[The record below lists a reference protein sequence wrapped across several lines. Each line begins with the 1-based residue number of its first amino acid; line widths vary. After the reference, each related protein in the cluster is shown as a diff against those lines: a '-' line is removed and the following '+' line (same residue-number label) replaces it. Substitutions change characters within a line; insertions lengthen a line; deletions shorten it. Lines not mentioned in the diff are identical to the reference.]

1 MPSSISSS
9 SAAEGSEAAPT
20 RLTASDRPGV
30 AQPVPERPVPAQPW
44 GGMLVAATLLALL
57 FLGGWEWYWRGY
69 GVLPSYRDDSGL
81 WSIQRRRIDATGQN
95 STVIVASSRSFF
107 DIQLPIWQRLS
118 GQRPIQL
125 AIVGTSPL
133 FALEDLADDQSFRG
147 HVLVGVAPD
156 IFFSG
161 YEYRKG
167 WLTYLRHQSPSD
179 RIGKWLSMHIVEPY
193 FAFYDEDFALFTLLR
208 RQSWPL
214 RPGREAHM
222 AVRKLSNT
230 DADRNN
236 RMWSKLESDP
246 GYCALMRR
254 IWAQD
259 FNDPPPTP
267 AEAAENRR
275 TLDTQIARAVAAV
288 AKLRGRGVPV
298 LFLREPSAGEYLA
311 YERREFPRA
320 KTWDVLLAKTGAPGI
335 HFEDYPELQGFNMPE
350 WSHIAGVDAD
360 RFTAALYAIVD
371 REYGRAQGVQW

>member
-1 MPSSISSS
+1 MLSSISSS
-9 SAAEGSEAAPT
+9 SSAEGSEAAPT

-30 AQPVPERPVPAQPW
+30 AQPVPERPVPGLPW
-44 GGMLVAATLLALL
+44 GGMSVAATLIALL
-57 FLGGWEWYWRGY
+57 FLGGWEWHWRDY
-69 GVLPSYRDDSGL
+69 SVVPSYRDDSGL

-118 GQRPIQL
+118 GHRPIQL

-147 HVLVGVAPD
+147 RVLVGVAPD

-167 WLTYLRHQSPSD
+167 WLAYLRHQSPSD
-179 RIGKWLSMHIVEPY
+179 RIGKWLSMHLVEPY

-236 RMWSKLESDP
+236 RMWSKLENDP
-246 GYCALMRR
+246 AYCVLTRR

-275 TLDTQIARAVAAV
+275 TLDTQIARAVAAI

-311 YERREFPRA
+311 YERREFTRA

-350 WSHIAGVDAD
+350 WSHMTGVDAD
-360 RFTAALYAIVD
+360 RFTAALYAIID

>member
-9 SAAEGSEAAPT
+9 SAAECSEAPA
-20 RLTASDRPGV
+20 RLTAADRPGV
-30 AQPVPERPVPAQPW
+30 AQPVPERPVPALPW
-44 GGMLVAATLLALL
+44 GAMFLVAALLALV
-57 FLGGWEWYWRGY
+57 FLGGWEWYWRDY
-69 GVLPSYRDDSGL
+69 GVVPSYRDDSGL
-81 WSIQRRRIDATGQN
+81 WAIQRRRIDATGQN
-95 STVIVASSRSFF
+95 STVIVASSRAFF
-107 DIQLPIWQRLS
+107 DIQLPVWQRLS
-118 GQRPIQL
+118 GHLPIQL

-147 HVLVGVAPD
+147 RILVGVAPD

-167 WLTYLRHQSPSD
+167 WLKYLRQQSPSD
-179 RIGKWLSMHIVEPY
+179 RVGKWLSMHLVEPY
-193 FAFYDEDFALFTLLR
+193 FAFYDDDFALFTLLK

-214 RPGREAHM
+214 RPGRTEST

-236 RMWSKLESDP
+236 RMWSRLENDMAYS
-246 GYCALMRR
+246 ALIRR

-267 AEAAENRR
+267 AEAADNQR
-275 TLDTQIARAVAAV
+275 TLDTQIARAGAAV
-288 AKLRGRGVPV
+288 AKLRARGVPV

-320 KTWDVLLAKTGAPGI
+320 TTWDVLLAKAGAPGI

-350 WSHIAGVDAD
+350 WSHMTGADAD
-360 RFTAALYAIVD
+360 RFTAALYAIID
-371 REYGRAQGVQW
+371 REFGRAQGVHW